1 MFMEACTR
9 FEKAVKAR
17 SCVAGFLQGG
27 LEKPLH
33 GTLRVVEMIGP
44 SMSVGGKLQAQ
55 RAYMCC
61 EWQS

>member
-17 SCVAGFLQGG
+17 SCVAGLNPLQGG

-44 SMSVGGKLQAQ
+44 
-55 RAYMCC
+55 
-61 EWQS
+61 